1 MPISLRTNFG
11 VAAILGAFLA
21 GATPAAAAAKVV
33 SLADPFALY
42 GEQIVFDVKR
52 NGTRIGTQ
60 TVTFK
65 KTDQT
70 VKVGVALE
78 LAIKFLGITVY
89 RYDYRSDA
97 IWRDGLL
104 VQLISKQNDD
114 GEINEVRVV
123 SSEDGLRVEGPK
135 GVVVASA
142 DLFPTNHW
150 NPGVLGSRQV
160 INTLNGSLAEVTI
173 INEGRET
180 ITAQGKAISATKF
193 VYRGDVN
200 PTVWYDDRGRWVK
213 FKFVAKDG
221 SEIVYECRKC
231 GL

>member
-1 MPISLRTNFG
+1 M
-11 VAAILGAFLA
+11 AAFLGAFLA
-21 GATPAAAAAKVV
+21 STMPVSAKVV
-33 SLADPFALY
+33 SLADPVSLY

-52 NGTRIGTQ
+52 NGTRVGTQ

-65 KTDQT
+65 NTPDQS

-78 LAIKFLGITVY
+78 LAVKFLGITVY

-104 VQLISKQNDD
+104 VQLSSKQNDD
-114 GEINEVRVV
+114 GEISEVRVV
-123 SSEDGLRVEGPK
+123 SSEDGMRIEGPK
-135 GVVVASA
+135 GVVVAA
-142 DLFPTNHW
+142 AVLFLTNHW
-150 NPGVLGSRQV
+150 NPGVIGSRQV
-160 INTLNGSLAEVTI
+160 IDTLNGSLAEVTI
-173 INEGRET
+173 TNEGPET
-180 ITAQGKAISATKF
+180 ITAQGKAISATRF

-221 SEIVYECRKC
+221 SEIEYKCRKC

>member
-1 MPISLRTNFG
+1 M
-11 VAAILGAFLA
+11 AAILGAFLA
-21 GATPAAAAAKVV
+21 GATPAPAKVV

-42 GEQIVFDVKR
+42 GERIVFDVKR
-52 NGTRIGTQ
+52 NGTRVGTQ

-65 KTDQT
+65 KSPDQS

-78 LAIKFLGITVY
+78 LAVKFLGMTVY

-104 VQLISKQNDD
+104 VQLSSKQNDD
-114 GEINEVRVV
+114 GEINEVRIV

-142 DLFPTNHW
+142 NLFPTNHW
-150 NPGVLGSRQV
+150 NPGVIGSRQV
-160 INTLNGSLAEVTI
+160 IDTLNGSLAEVTI
-173 INEGRET
+173 TNEGRET
-180 ITAQGKAISATKF
+180 ITAQGKAISATRF

-221 SEIVYECRKC
+221 SEVEYECRKC

>member
-1 MPISLRTNFG
+1 MPISLHTNAM
-11 VAAILGAFLA
+11 AAILGAFLA
-21 GATPAAAAAKVV
+21 SATPASAKVV

-52 NGTRIGTQ
+52 NGTRVGTL

-65 KTDQT
+65 KSPDQS

-78 LAIKFLGITVY
+78 LAVKFLGMTVY

-104 VQLISKQNDD
+104 VQLSSKQNDD

-142 DLFPTNHW
+142 NLFPTNHW
-150 NPGVLGSRQV
+150 NPGVIGSRQV
-160 INTLNGSLAEVTI
+160 IDTLNGSLAEVTI
-173 INEGRET
+173 TNEGRET
-180 ITAQGKAISATKF
+180 ITAQGKAISATRF

-221 SEIVYECRKC
+221 SEVEYECRKC

>member
-1 MPISLRTNFG
+1 MPISLRTKIG
-11 VAAILGAFLA
+11 VASMLGACLA
-21 GATPAAAAAKVV
+21 GAIPALAGV
-33 SLADPFALY
+33 SLVDPVSLY

-52 NGTRIGTQ
+52 NGTRVGTQ
-60 TVTFK
+60 TVTFGR
-65 KTDQT
+65 TPDQS

-104 VQLISKQNDD
+104 IRLKSKQNDD
-114 GEINEVRVV
+114 GKINEVRVV
-123 SSEDGLRVEGPK
+123 SSEDGLRVEGPN

-150 NPGVLGSRQV
+150 NPGVIGSKQV

-173 INEGRET
+173 TNEGRET
-180 ITAQGKAISATKF
+180 ITAQEKAISATKF

-200 PTVWYDDRGRWVK
+200 PTVWYDDSGRWVK
-213 FKFVAKDG
+213 FKFVAEDG

>member
-1 MPISLRTNFG
+1 MAG
-11 VAAILGAFLA
+11 ILGAFLA
-21 GATPAAAAAKVV
+21 GATPVSAKVV
-33 SLADPFALY
+33 YLADPVSLY

-52 NGTRIGTQ
+52 NGTRVGTQ

-65 KTDQT
+65 NTPDQS

-78 LAIKFLGITVY
+78 LAVKFLGITVY

-104 VQLISKQNDD
+104 VQLSSKQNDD
-114 GEINEVRVV
+114 GEVSEVRVV
-123 SSEDGLRVEGPK
+123 TSEDGLRVEGPK
-135 GVVVASA
+135 GVVVAAA

-150 NPGVLGSRQV
+150 NPGVIGSRQV
-160 INTLNGSLAEVTI
+160 IDTLNGSLAEVTI
-173 INEGRET
+173 TNEGRET
-180 ITAQGKAISATKF
+180 ITAQGKAISATRF

-221 SEIVYECRKC
+221 SEIEYECRKC